1 MASVSTQGLRQ
12 SQRNSSSIVQV
23 IQIDQSSSGRQ
34 SRKKSKNSSASGVKN
49 GEKQSSSSTQQR
61 ATSNLG
67 GNIIAVGEDEDENAD
82 KYIDQLNISSTSTA
96 TEIMEVSQQQDDDE
110 DPSASAIEDNNQS
123 RRTVKKRY
131 VMTLKILTSK
141 RKTVQNLLAV
151 HKQATYSEA
160 NLRSHLARQHKLTHV
175 LYPSQRLQN
184 QVKPQALSSGLK
196 KTLDNDLIYSI
207 IKDSRPFGDFR
218 KAGFQHFLQVVLP
231 DTNYK
236 DPHRITVKKRMEALY
251 SFYSKVL
258 IEEFSSL
265 SDIALTADSW
275 SSPCRAHFILI
286 SFRRFIGRGFVV
298 RIRQFIRSELKKLK
312 ISDKICSITTD
323 NGANIKLA
331 ANVKEFG
338 IHIPCLAHGIHL
350 TAVNG
355 LGL

>member
-1 MASVSTQGLRQ
+1 MEVC
-12 SQRNSSSIVQV
+12 
-23 IQIDQSSSGRQ
+23 
-34 SRKKSKNSSASGVKN
+34 
-49 GEKQSSSSTQQR
+49 SSTQQR

-67 GNIIAVGEDEDENAD
+67 GNIIAVGEDEDENTD

-123 RRTVKKRY
+123 RRT
-131 VMTLKILTSK
+131 
-141 RKTVQNLLAV
+141 V

-251 SFYSKVL
+251 SFYRKVL

-275 SSPCRAHFILI
+275 SSPCRAHFICI
-286 SFRRFIGRGFVV
+286 TAHYC
-298 RIRQFIRSELKKLK
+298 
-312 ISDKICSITTD
+312 DK
-323 NGANIKLA
+323 
-331 ANVKEFG
+331 
-338 IHIPCLAHGIHL
+338 
-350 TAVNG
+350 
-355 LGL
+355 

>member
-123 RRTVKKRY
+123 RRT
-131 VMTLKILTSK
+131 
-141 RKTVQNLLAV
+141 V